1 MIDSGGGD
9 ALNQLF
15 STLMWYCR
23 ENTMLHTKIKAD
35 YKLKVLL
42 SFERMPHN
50 GQRIEKCIF

>member
-1 MIDSGGGD
+1 MMDCGGGGGGD
-9 ALNQLF
+9 ASNQLF

-50 GQRIEKCIF
+50 GQ